1 MAIIS
6 QKADAINEVVAAL
19 YERTELPDNL
29 NNAPLVVP

>member
-19 YERTELPDNL
+19 YERAELPDIFHSAL
-29 NNAPLVVP
+29 LAAP

>member
-19 YERTELPDNL
+19 YERAELPDISI
-29 NNAPLVVP
+29 ARRWP

>member
-19 YERTELPDNL
+19 YERIELPDNL
-29 NNAPLVVP
+29 HSSSLVAP